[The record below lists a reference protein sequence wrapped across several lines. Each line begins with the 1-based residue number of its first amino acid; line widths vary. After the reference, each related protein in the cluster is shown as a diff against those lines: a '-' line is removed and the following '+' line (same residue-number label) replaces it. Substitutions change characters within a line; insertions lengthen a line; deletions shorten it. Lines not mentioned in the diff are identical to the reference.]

1 MRVVCT
7 EPAVLSCITNWD
19 TRIPPRGCILQLSSF
34 KPLEL
39 WFWKLDGITYSASF
53 SDRKCIPCKLYS
65 RMRNCILKCFLSL
78 SLSGCPRAKK
88 SGIRIAQSKEDK
100 EDQEPIR
107 WEQILSKGLHV
118 FYKVKYIFSF
128 LLRHECYCVIVI
140 QEQMATL
147 ISVSELQIK
156 DLCWFIQQ
164 RIQYSAK
171 DTIFYNLETVLN
183 MCFTLNW
190 KIT

>member
-7 EPAVLSCITNWD
+7 VPAVLSCITNWD
-19 TRIPPRGCILQLSSF
+19 TRIPPRGCILQLSIF
-34 KPLEL
+34 KLLEL
-39 WFWKLDGITYSASF
+39 WFWKPGRITFPDSF
-53 SDRKCIPCKLYS
+53 SDRKRVPCKLYP

-118 FYKVKYIFSF
+118 FYKFAYILSF
-128 LLRHECYCVIVI
+128 LLRHKCYCMIVT
-140 QEQMATL
+140 QEQMATW
-147 ISVSELQIK
+147 ISVSDLQIK
-156 DLCWFIQQ
+156 DLCWFIRQ

-171 DTIFYNLETVLN
+171 DTIFYNLQTVLN
-183 MCFTLNW
+183 IFFTWN
-190 KIT
+190 